1 MNTPIKLITLVFITV
16 VTFTSCN
23 EAKKEESHQT
33 KKVETVD
40 ISAETEAVT
49 KVMKN
54 YKDAIQNLTTEG
66 TKELFTKE
74 ATVFESGGSEGTYEQ
89 YESHHL
95 GPELVHFNSFIF
107 SDYTIDVVIDIPFA
121 FVNETYFYTI
131 DIKEDKEKGIESRII
146 KKKGIATSD
155 LKKIDGK
162 WMITKTHSSSRNI
175 RKDSQ

>member
-1 MNTPIKLITLVFITV
+1 
-16 VTFTSCN
+16 
-23 EAKKEESHQT
+23 
-33 KKVETVD
+33 
-40 ISAETEAVT
+40 
-49 KVMKN
+49 MKS
-54 YKDAIQNLTTEG
+54 YKDAIQNLTTKG

-107 SDYTIDVVIDIPFA
+107 SDYTIDVVIDMPFA
-121 FVNETYFYTI
+121 FVNETYIYTI
-131 DIKEDKEKGIESRII
+131 DIKVDEGAEPRII
-146 KKKGIATSD
+146 KKKGVATSD

-175 RKDSQ
+175 RKASH